1 MLILFYFSLDVKK
14 VYTFYNVYI
23 VRTIK
28 GQKKYFKH
36 VKPYQMRLFYIA
48 FIYGNS
54 QNTYFLQFILVL
66 SYGE

>member
-1 MLILFYFSLDVKK
+1 
-14 VYTFYNVYI
+14 
-23 VRTIK
+23 
-28 GQKKYFKH
+28 
-36 VKPYQMRLFYIA
+36 MRLFYIA